1 MSAGTVS
8 IGSTLVIL
16 LFVFSG
22 LYFIGGAI
30 ALRLL
35 RGATGWEMLPNHEFW
50 CDLPSLIRVSIA
62 YY

>member
-1 MSAGTVS
+1 MSAGTIS
-8 IGSTLVIL
+8 MGSTLVIL

-30 ALRLL
+30 ALKFL
-35 RGATGWEMLPNHEFW
+35 RGATGWELLPNHEFW